1 MAQKSGTKPAGRD
14 KRGKKPSKAGEHTQ
28 ATTEDFDRE
37 NMGIAAKE

>member
-1 MAQKSGTKPAGRD
+1 MAQKSRTKPAGRD
-14 KRGKKPSKAGEHTQ
+14 KGGNKRSKAGEHTQ